1 MEQEWLIGIED
12 FLAVASHD
20 GLNAASRATGTPKAT
35 LSRRIRDLEAAL
47 GTRLLER
54 GDRRLRLTEEG
65 RFLLERAAPLLAD
78 LQDVREAVS
87 GRGSRPSGP
96 LRINLPTL
104 FAQTRWSAF
113 AADFMARYPEVTL
126 HVDTADT
133 YVDPVRD
140 GYDLVVRVN
149 PKPES
154 ELVGKCFLQTDTVV
168 AAPSGLTR
176 PANKADKVPAVILSA
191 LAGLS
196 EWTAIGDAGEV
207 RIAPRPV
214 MVCSSM
220 MLVYQAVMRGAGCAM
235 LPLWLIE
242 DDLRAGRLNLWG
254 TVPNGRREVWVLH
267 TSRRLTSPK
276 VRVFVDALVD
286 AYGAV

>member
-1 MEQEWLIGIED
+1 MEHAWLNGIED
-12 FLAVASHD
+12 FLAVASQD

-65 RFLLERAAPLLAD
+65 RYLLERAAPLLAE

-96 LRINLPTL
+96 LRINVPTL

-113 AADFMARYPEVTL
+113 AADFITRYPEVTL
-126 HVDTADT
+126 HVDTADN

-149 PKPES
+149 PKPDS
-154 ELVGKCFLQTDTVV
+154 GLVGKCFLQTETVV
-168 AAPSGLTR
+168 AASPGLTP
-176 PANKADKVPAVILSA
+176 PAHKADKVPAVVLAA

-196 EWTAIGDAGEV
+196 QWTAIVGAGE
-207 RIAPRPV
+207 IQITPRPV
-214 MVCSSM
+214 IVCSSM

-242 DDLRAGRLNLWG
+242 DDLKAGRLNLWG
-254 TVPNGRREVWVLH
+254 EVPNGRREAWVLH

-286 AYGAV
+286 AYRAG

>member
-1 MEQEWLIGIED
+1 MDHAWLHGIEG
-12 FLAVASHD
+12 FLAVAGHD

-35 LSRRIRDLEAAL
+35 LSRRVRDLEAAL

-65 RFLLERAAPLLAD
+65 RFLLERAAPLLAE

-96 LRINLPTL
+96 LRINMPTL
-104 FAQTRWSAF
+104 FAQTRWTAF
-113 AADFMARYPEVTL
+113 AADFIARYPEVTL
-126 HVDTADT
+126 HVETADS

-149 PKPES
+149 PKPDS
-154 ELVGKCFLQTDTVV
+154 ELVGKCFLQTETLV
-168 AAPSGLTR
+168 AAHPGLALPASGS
-176 PANKADKVPAVILSA
+176 DKVPAVVLTA

-196 EWTAIGDAGEV
+196 EWRAIGDAGEV
-207 RIAPRPV
+207 RITPRPV
-214 MVCSSM
+214 MFCSSM
-220 MLVYQAVMRGAGCAM
+220 MLVYQAALKGVGCAM

-242 DDLRAGRLNLWG
+242 NDLRAGRLKLWG
-254 TVPNGRREVWVLH
+254 TVPNGRREAWVLH
-267 TSRRLTSPK
+267 TSRRLISPK
-276 VRVFVDALVD
+276 VRVFVDALVE
-286 AYGAV
+286 AYHAV